1 MRLRP
6 PPWNRRNFLLGVIVL
21 PLCELWMLF
30 HSQRDPLS
38 SNNVFGSFL
47 PLQWRG
53 TETHVEQ
60 RLVASFQ
67 TIDETANEKESSLY
81 RQSRQLKKGN
91 AVKGKR
97 KSRASTRGGG
107 GDKGHR
113 KRPKPAPVVS
123 PTQSP
128 ALSRTVR
135 AIEGISCTNTNED
148 KKNYPQR
155 GGASKQKG
163 NKKYLGKT
171 KDSRTRGESKGKK
184 KDPRKRANRLLVE
197 EDSSAVH
204 CSFDELSLGDLDGQ
218 RPDMLSE
225 CRGLVDV
232 RASSIKKSIEV
243 KPTHL
248 DCHQR
253 HLQRRRPSRRSMD
266 GDEKSV
272 IKRRPRSS
280 GQRSR
285 RRIHFFD
292 CPDHALGIRE
302 SDTHE
307 HQSPSVHSDLYQRQL
322 QEDIFAD
329 DSMSCMT
336 FSFDPGVS
344 LADLGIS
351 GLSATNTA
359 SCTVSCVRIL
369 QNVGVCSRQESF
381 SRCTILLGTVRL
393 W

>member
-1 MRLRP
+1 
-6 PPWNRRNFLLGVIVL
+6 
-21 PLCELWMLF
+21 MLF

-38 SNNVFGSFL
+38 SNRFFGSFL

-67 TIDETANEKESSLY
+67 TIDETANEKESFLY
-81 RQSRQLKKGN
+81 SQSRQLKKGN
-91 AVKGKR
+91 AVKGKGKRKR
-97 KSRASTRGGG
+97 KSGASTRGGG

-113 KRPKPAPVVS
+113 ERPKRAPVVAPS
-123 PTQSP
+123 LSP

-148 KKNYPQR
+148 KKNSRQG

-163 NKKYLGKT
+163 NKKYLGTT
-171 KDSRTRGESKGKK
+171 KDSRTRGVSKGKK

-197 EDSSAVH
+197 EDSSAVR

-232 RASSIKKSIEV
+232 RASSITKSIEV

-253 HLQRRRPSRRSMD
+253 HLQRRRPSIRSMD
-266 GDEKSV
+266 GDKKSA

-285 RRIHFFD
+285 RRTHFLD

-322 QEDIFAD
+322 QEDIFTD
-329 DSMSCMT
+329 DSMACMT

-359 SCTVSCVRIL
+359 SCTVSCVSIL
-369 QNVGVCSRQESF
+369 KNVGVCSRQESF
-381 SRCTILLGTVRL
+381 SRCIILLGTVCL